1 MMRRLMPLA
10 LGALLAMPGF
20 GQIRNNAGFNTNS
33 IPANDDGSAPATTL
47 GFTINFFG
55 RQRSVVFVNNNGNV
69 TFDSALATFT
79 PFGLNNVS
87 REIIAPFF
95 ADVDTR
101 NSASRLVTYGNDT
114 VNGRPAFGVNWV
126 DVGYFNSKADK
137 TNSFQL
143 VLIHRE
149 DTGPGNFDIEFNYSR
164 ISWETGD
171 ASGGTN
177 GLGGVSASA
186 GWSNGSGLPGTSFQ
200 LPGSLIPGSF
210 LDFGSYSLTRGRTP
224 GASSG
229 QSGRWVYRGREG
241 AILEALSML
250 TGCPIPNASS
260 GQPYTFRFNAGGSRP
275 PYRWSLVPDPEFP
288 TPNLSMSGAGVLS
301 GTINTPGEY
310 PFTVRVEAT
319 DEGEV
324 VSVTRRCQIT
334 VDPPVI
340 SFRTNAQLP
349 SGAVNTRYEA
359 RLAAQGGAGPFRYA
373 TVSGGV
379 PGLQLNADGVLS
391 GNPVEPGSWPVLV
404 AARSEV
410 LGAVPALKQFMVTV
424 QPADLQLRSSCPL
437 PNATGGVPYSFRL
450 EARGGFGP
458 YRFKPVGQLPPGI
471 VLQPNGVLE
480 GQPTTPNW
488 WPFEMDIEDTRGQTV
503 RAGCGLVVLY
513 PEIRVSS
520 ACPLPDATSGA
531 AYSQTLSAAGGAGPY
546 TWSVAGGSLP
556 AGMRLSPAGAL
567 TGTPLAAGNASFR
580 LRVTDSRGQTAAA
593 GCNVAVKQGSYSL
606 GSCPLPDAHVGE
618 PYAHRIFATG
628 GAEPYRFAEAQ
639 PLPAGLRISADGSL
653 SGAFATAGTFPVALR
668 VTDAA
673 GRVTT
678 RSCDLRVQPQALRL
692 TNACPLPSGELGQ
705 AYSTKLTAAG
715 GVEPYTF
722 SSAALLPPG
731 LRLATDGTLA
741 GTPSAAGY
749 LGLLIT
755 VADRSNQRT
764 TQLCE
769 LPVEVPPLPDLKV
782 TGLPASLTPA
792 TAGPRVSAELTAPY
806 LLPVEAD
813 LVIEVEPETGSAT
826 PELNRADPRLRF
838 STGQR
843 ILPVTIAAG
852 QRVATPAA
860 QIVNTGTVASKVT
873 VKVTN
878 VRAAGIPFSKEAA
891 QVGRLPRLAPVLT
904 NVCYIPGTGGFDVE
918 VSGYSTTRELVSADL
933 TFGQNT
939 YPVRLDEASRDYFSS
954 EDAARNGGTFRI
966 RANYRL
972 SQGNPQTLGQGNAVV
987 RNTAGSSVS
996 RAIAR
1001 CQ

>member
-1 MMRRLMPLA
+1 MMRRMMPLV
-10 LGALLAMPGF
+10 LGALLVMPCF

-55 RQRSVVFVNNNGNV
+55 RQRNVVFVNNNGNV

-101 NSASRLVTYGNDT
+101 NPASRLVTYGNDT

-126 DVGYFNSKADK
+126 DVGYYNAKADK

-164 ISWETGD
+164 ITWETGD
-171 ASGGTN
+171 ASSGTN

-186 GWSNGSGLPGTSFQ
+186 GWSNGSGLAGTSYQ

-210 LDFGSYSLTRGRTP
+210 LDFGPYSLSRGRTP

-229 QSGRWVYRGREG
+229 QSGRWVFRGREG
-241 AILEALSML
+241 AILEALTML
-250 TGCPIPNASS
+250 TGCPIPNAAS
-260 GQPYTFRFNAGGSRP
+260 GQPYNFRFSASGSRP
-275 PYRWSLVPDPEFP
+275 PYRWALVADPEFP
-288 TPNLSMSGAGVLS
+288 NPGLAMSSAGVLS
-301 GTINTPGEY
+301 GTLNTPGEY

-349 SGAVNTRYEA
+349 PAAVNTRYEA

-379 PGLQLNADGVLS
+379 PGLQLNADGVLAGS
-391 GNPVEPGSWPVLV
+391 PTEPGSWPVLI
-404 AARSEV
+404 AARSDV
-410 LGAVPALKQFMVTV
+410 QGAVPARKQFLVNV

-437 PNATGGVPYSFRL
+437 PNATGGVPYTARL

-458 YRFKPVGQLPPGI
+458 YRFKPVGQLPPGL

-488 WPFEMDIEDTRGQTV
+488 WPFEMEIEDMHGKTA

-520 ACPLPDATSGA
+520 ACPLPEATSGA

-546 TWSVAGGSLP
+546 TWSVVGGSLP
-556 AGMRLSPAGAL
+556 MGLRLSSTGAL
-567 TGTPLAAGNASFR
+567 TGTPLTPGNASFR
-580 LRVTDSRGQTAAA
+580 LKVTDSRGQTAAA
-593 GCNVAVKQGSYSL
+593 GCNVAVRQGSYAL
-606 GSCPLPDAHVGE
+606 GSCPLPDAVAGE

-639 PLPAGLRISADGSL
+639 PLPGGLRISADGSL
-653 SGAFATAGTFPVALR
+653 SGTLATAGTFPVALR

-678 RSCDLRVQPQALRL
+678 RSCDLKVQPQALRL
-692 TNACPLPSGELGQ
+692 TNACPLPSGDLGV

-722 SSAALLPPG
+722 SSGALLPPG
-731 LRLATDGTLA
+731 LRLGTDGTLA

-755 VADRSNQRT
+755 VADRGNQRT

-769 LPVEVPPLPDLKV
+769 LPVELPAFPDLKV
-782 TGLPASLTPA
+782 TGLPASLAPA
-792 TAGPRVSAELTAPY
+792 TAGPRVSAELAAPY
-806 LLPVEAD
+806 QLPVEAD
-813 LVIEVEPETGSAT
+813 LVIEVEPETGQPS
-826 PELNRADPRLRF
+826 PEVNRADPRLRF

-843 ILPVTIAAG
+843 VLPVTIAAG
-852 QRVATPAA
+852 QRVASPAA

-878 VRAAGIPFSKEAA
+878 VRAAGIPFGKEASA
-891 QVGRLPRLAPVLT
+891 VARVPRLAPVLT

-918 VSGYSTTRELVSADL
+918 VTGYSTTRELVSADL

-939 YPVRLDEASRDYFSS
+939 YFVRLTDASQEFFST
-954 EDAARNGGTFRI
+954 EDAARNGGTFRV

-972 SQGNPQTLGQGNAVV
+972 SQANPQTLGQGTAVV
-987 RNTAGSSVS
+987 RNTVGAAAS
-996 RAIAR
+996 RPIAR